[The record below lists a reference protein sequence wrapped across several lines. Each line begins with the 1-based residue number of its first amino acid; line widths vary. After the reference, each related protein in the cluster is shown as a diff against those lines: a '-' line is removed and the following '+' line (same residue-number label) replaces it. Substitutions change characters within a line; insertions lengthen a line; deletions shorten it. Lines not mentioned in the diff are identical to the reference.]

1 MDKLSSKQTAILEFL
16 QQFHDQKGY
25 APSMREIQA
34 ACGISSTSVVEYNL
48 RILEGRGLLLRDREI
63 SRAIQLPGRVSAS
76 PRVFEVPLLG
86 TIAAGEPIGV
96 PDSGSW
102 ATTPEDTI
110 TVPDT
115 VLAGRQPVYAL
126 RVKGTSMIED
136 LINDGDIVLI
146 EQRIAV
152 DNGATIV
159 AWLKEQKETTLKRY
173 YREGDVVRLQ
183 PANSALRPRYVAAKD
198 LEVQGRVVG
207 VLRYLA

>member
-1 MDKLSSKQTAILEFL
+1 MDTLSKKQSDILEFL
-16 QQFHDQKGY
+16 QQFRDQRGY
-25 APSMREIQA
+25 SPSMREIQA
-34 ACGISSTSVVEYNL
+34 GCGISSTSVVEYNL
-48 RILEGRGLLLRDREI
+48 RILEQKGLLLRDREI
-63 SRAIQLPGRVSAS
+63 SRAIQLPGRVTSS

-115 VLAGRQPVYAL
+115 VLAGREAVYAL

-146 EQRIAV
+146 EQRTAV

-173 YREGDVVRLQ
+173 YREGEIVRLQ
-183 PANSALRPRYVAAKD
+183 PANSALQPRYVAAKD